1 MSLFM
6 IYVVYVCLCKGHAP
20 HQVLKFAEHVSLLPL
35 SKSVQVHLKYS
46 PPANL

>member
-20 HQVLKFAEHVSLLPL
+20 HQVLKFAEHVSLLHYLNPF
-35 SKSVQVHLKYS
+35 KSI
-46 PPANL
+46 